1 MERPIEIAIVSGK
14 GGTGKTVLASS
25 LARLTESRI
34 VADCDVDGPNMHLLA
49 NPTVLEERTL
59 AGHRIAILDAGAC
72 TRCGECAKAC
82 RFGAV
87 RERDVPEGWLYS
99 IDLLS
104 CEGCAACTMVCPA
117 DALHLTDSSS
127 ATWYVSDSSVGP
139 LIHPALA
146 AGQRNAGELVRV
158 LRREARRTAAR
169 GGLRYIIIDGP
180 AGIGA
185 TAIASVI
192 GTALAVLVAEPT
204 ISGIYDLGRMVD
216 LLERLGIK
224 AVGVV
229 NQSDLNPEIA
239 SDIAGYLSRKWI
251 PLLGSIPY
259 SDRVNEAISA
269 GKFVVDVAGDDPA
282 VEEIKKV
289 VARILEA
296 AAAEARGAAGA

>member
-1 MERPIEIAIVSGK
+1 MERLIEIAVVSGK

-25 LARLTESRI
+25 LARLSESRV

-49 NPTVLEERTL
+49 NPTVLEEGVL
-59 AGHRIAILDAGAC
+59 AGHKIVAIDAEAC
-72 TRCGECAKAC
+72 TRCGECAKVC

-104 CEGCAACTMVCPA
+104 CEGCRACMMVCPA
-117 DALHLTDSSS
+117 DALHLIDSSS
-127 ATWYVSDSSVGP
+127 AAWYVSDSSVGP
-139 LIHPALA
+139 LVHPALA
-146 AGQRNAGELVRV
+146 AAQKNADALVRV
-158 LRREARRTAAR
+158 VRREARRTAAR
-169 GGLRYIIIDGP
+169 GGLRHIIIDGP

-185 TAIASVI
+185 TAIASVV

-204 ISGIYDLGRMVD
+204 ISGMYDLGRMVD

-224 AVGVV
+224 AVGVL
-229 NQSDLNPEIA
+229 NKSDLNPAIA
-239 SDIAGYLSRKWI
+239 SDIAGYLGRRNV

-269 GKFVVDVAGDDPA
+269 GKFVVDVAGDPA
-282 VEEIKKV
+282 VEEIKRV
-289 VARILEA
+289 VTRTLEA
-296 AAAEARGAAGA
+296 ARAEG